1 VPNFH
6 SSKQSSVSKID
17 LTATGTS
24 AAGDEKSLGAAKA
37 HGILMIIA
45 WMFFV
50 PNAIIVARYF
60 KSLFPEKKLLGTKI
74 WFTIHRPS
82 MIFSVVITLVSFIV
96 ILTHLNWEWIK
107 SDESLNFAHSIFG
120 IFVICAAVIQVK
132 NLVLL
137 NIKID
142 YGFKI
147 IKISIKV
154 FFTLLRCS
162 PTHSKRYIFNWFHR
176 ITGISTFICAG

>member
-1 VPNFH
+1 
-6 SSKQSSVSKID
+6 
-17 LTATGTS
+17 
-24 AAGDEKSLGAAKA
+24 
-37 HGILMIIA
+37 
-45 WMFFV
+45 
-50 PNAIIVARYF
+50 
-60 KSLFPEKKLLGTKI
+60 
-74 WFTIHRPS
+74 
-82 MIFSVVITLVSFIV
+82 VSFIV